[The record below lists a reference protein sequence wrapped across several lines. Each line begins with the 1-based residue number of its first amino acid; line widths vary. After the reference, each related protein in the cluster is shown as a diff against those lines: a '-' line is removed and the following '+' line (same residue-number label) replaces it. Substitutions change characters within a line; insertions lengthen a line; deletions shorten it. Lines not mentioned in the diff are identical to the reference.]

1 MRKWFVTI
9 KIQFSISAKSPQ
21 ESCRVCVR
29 PEMDPSSDRCQ
40 ELLIKIWLPGKSCSN
55 SAYVQKCG
63 PCVWI
68 PQGKHTKGIKKM
80 CKKMPS
86 VAHVPNGKT
95 CMFHIYADWRPEIA
109 MTVLFAHEFTSLAQM
124 LQCYFLG
131 PAACS
136 ALETPGSS
144 WEISLWMSWKIGCC
158 YKPPSTNWM
167 WPCHI
172 EPLGGQGGELHM
184 MHIYTYNIYIYM
196 CELCIYIYIHM
207 ETNYTYTQTFTY
219 VYIYIYV
226 KIDE

>member
-29 PEMDPSSDRCQ
+29 QEMDPSSDRCQ

-136 ALETPGSS
+136 ALETPG
-144 WEISLWMSWKIGCC
+144 EQLRDISLDVLEDRLLLQATKHQLNVALPHRAPRRPRRRVA
-158 YKPPSTNWM
+158 YDAY
-167 WPCHI
+167 
-172 EPLGGQGGELHM
+172 L
-184 MHIYTYNIYIYM
+184 YI
-196 CELCIYIYIHM
+196 
-207 ETNYTYTQTFTY
+207 
-219 VYIYIYV
+219 
-226 KIDE
+226 